1 MRRFQANEQLSTR
14 HYVDRLSFGE
24 RWYGGGAMHS
34 IRLCLIG
41 PNIIASEGE
50 NDGLVFL
57 GTGVNHR
64 FTLSMPSLRISG
76 KQLRLWL
83 GLVIAV

>member
-1 MRRFQANEQLSTR
+1 VDEQLSTR

-24 RWYGGGAMHS
+24 RWYGWYGGVAVHS

-41 PNIIASEGE
+41 SNVIASEGE
-50 NDGLVFL
+50 NDGLVFF

-64 FTLSMPSLRISG
+64 FTLSMPSLGNSVSSYGSR
-76 KQLRLWL
+76 WDW
-83 GLVIAV
+83 